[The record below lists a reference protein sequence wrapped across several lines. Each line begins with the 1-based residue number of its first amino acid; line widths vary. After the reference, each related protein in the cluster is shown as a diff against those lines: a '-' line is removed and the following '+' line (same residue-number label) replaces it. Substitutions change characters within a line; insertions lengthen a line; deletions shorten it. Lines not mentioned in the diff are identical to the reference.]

1 MWSENFEAKITKSKR
16 NEKFEAKISE
26 KIEVKFYSE
35 QGNTWET
42 DPILLYFDSM
52 RKIFF
57 SKTGAPYFQASGKIF
72 QKAGVELSGPF
83 FQCPWRTFT
92 ICCQQKRQRFQNWVP
107 PVLCVW
113 FLFSIRCQ
121 QKRQM
126 FHGSH
131 ICSSPPSCLLSHVW
145 LRYIYS
151 TTLITVDVML
161 GVSTSEPQPPHLLPS
176 FTTDGGHDLL

>member
-1 MWSENFEAKITKSKR
+1 M
-16 NEKFEAKISE
+16 
-26 KIEVKFYSE
+26 
-35 QGNTWET
+35 
-42 DPILLYFDSM
+42 
-52 RKIFF
+52 
-57 SKTGAPYFQASGKIF
+57 
-72 QKAGVELSGPF
+72 AGVELSGPF

-92 ICCQQKRQRFQNWVP
+92 ICCQQKRQRFLHWPP

-126 FHGSH
+126 FHGSQ

-161 GVSTSEPQPPHLLPS
+161 GVSTSDPQPPTSFHPS
-176 FTTDGGHDLL
+176 QLMEVMIFCRRPLRQQDLGNVERPSPCKGTNKVGIQ